1 MGIIFAGGL
10 LAMAMLTGGRAGAA
24 AEPADSAVGR
34 YREPVLAPRGF
45 NFEDLGMIEAERRE
59 YAQRFAEFAL
69 AEAGKNADAEGRL
82 QGVPQARYDLAR
94 KLVGL
99 ALHLDPRSRPAVVAN
114 GRLKAGVIPKK
125 SSPPAVAAGTLAS
138 LLVGR
143 AAELR
148 KAGGAGNL
156 KLAGCFLDLA
166 TGLDPSNDDAI
177 YAFETFKMDGR
188 QIDWKGILGGE

>member
-1 MGIIFAGGL
+1 MLVCGVAAAPPAPADGPSAGGRYL
-10 LAMAMLTGGRAGAA
+10 
-24 AEPADSAVGR
+24 EPI
-34 YREPVLAPRGF
+34 LAPQVF
-45 NFEDLGMIEAERRE
+45 NFDDLGMIEAERRE
-59 YAQRFAEFAL
+59 YAQNFAEFAM
-69 AEAGKNADAEGRL
+69 AEVAKHADADGRL

-125 SSPPAVAAGTLAS
+125 STPPGVTAGTLAS

-148 KAGGAGNL
+148 KAGGADNL

-166 TGLDPSNDDAI
+166 TGLDPANDDAI